1 MSDTGLGPLKIHR
14 HPSIRDGIIVA
25 MFKSLPFYIGIRY
38 LRAKRRNGFISFISL
53 ASMLGIAL
61 GVMVLI
67 TALSVMNGFNYE
79 IKSRFFAMM
88 PEISILTQSNID
100 DSWQAIAKQ
109 VAKIPHVT
117 GVAPFVSGKSI
128 IMKDGQVFGVDAE
141 GILPSEEGKISQL
154 PQEMV
159 AGRLD
164 SLTPNSFNIVI
175 GQTLANS
182 LNVTLGDK
190 ITLFTPQTSVS
201 LAGVFPRYRR
211 FTVSGIFHGN
221 DAFAF
226 DMNYAFINMQD
237 AKRLFPQ
244 GAGTNGLNVMLDDM
258 YQVEQAGKAINN
270 FLPPGFVVTDWTQS
284 NGAFFQSLMMEKTI
298 LFVILM
304 LIIAVATF
312 NLVSTLVMVVNDKRS
327 DIAILRTLGASA
339 NTILKTFM
347 VQGFLVGLIGTFLG
361 LVFGLLL
368 AHYATAIVNAYQH
381 IFHVQ
386 LLQASVLFVDFL
398 PSKIQSSDVIVVC
411 LISILLS
418 LIASLYPAWLA
429 FRTEPAEALRYE

>member
-1 MSDTGLGPLKIHR
+1 
-14 HPSIRDGIIVA
+14 

-88 PEISILTQSNID
+88 PELSILTQGNID
-100 DSWQAIAKQ
+100 SSWQNMAKQ
-109 VAKIPHVT
+109 VAQVPHVT

-128 IMKDGQVFGVDAE
+128 IMQGTQVDGIDAM
-141 GILPSEEGKISQL
+141 GILPSEEGKISKL

-159 AGRLD
+159 AGSLN
-164 SLTPNSFNIVI
+164 SLTSDSFNIVI
-175 GQTLANS
+175 GQTLANN

-211 FTVSGIFHGN
+211 FTISGIFHGN
-221 DAFAF
+221 EAFGF
-226 DMNYAFINMQD
+226 DTTYAFMNLHD
-237 AKRLFPQ
+237 AELLFPE
-244 GAGTNGLNVMLDDM
+244 GVGTNGLNVRLDDM
-258 YQVEQAGKAINN
+258 YQVGNVGNAIED
-270 FLPPGFVVTDWTQS
+270 FLPAGYVVTNWTQN
-284 NGAFFQSLMMEKTI
+284 NGAFFQSLMMEKTM

-312 NLVSTLVMVVNDKRS
+312 NLVSTLVMSVNDKRS

-339 NTILKTFM
+339 QTILRTFL
-347 VQGFLVGLIGTFLG
+347 VQGFLVGLIGTLLG
-361 LVFGLLL
+361 LVSGLLL
-368 AHYATAIVNAYQH
+368 AHYATAIVNEYQH

-386 LLQASVLFVDFL
+386 VLQASVVFVDFL
-398 PSKIQSSDVIVVC
+398 PSKIQASDVVTVC
-411 LISILLS
+411 IISMVLS
-418 LIASLYPAWLA
+418 LIASIYPAYLA
-429 FRTEPAEALRYE
+429 FRTQPAEALRYE